1 MLLVGREFLW
11 TEVGVVGTPPDNVIV
26 DTRGAYADIIAY
38 GIGIG
43 GGIPGETDA
52 IEGGVDSTDTQGTG
66 CRGDIIDIE
75 NPHGVGAEDAL
86 RSSGLYT
93 IAHRVGTDGTMDG
106 VEVMGVGKGGYQRET
121 FLPREMSIERIAA
134 GLGTMGPIEVA
145 HIMTHRNI
153 PDEPHRSLSLGMGA
167 KQQQAKEDGEEPPT
181 VEQ

>member
-11 TEVGVVGTPPDNVIV
+11 TEVSVVGTPPDNVIV
-26 DTRGAYADIIAY
+26 DTGRAYADIIAY

-86 RSSGLYT
+86 RSSAST
-93 IAHRVGTDGTMDG
+93 
-106 VEVMGVGKGGYQRET
+106 Q
-121 FLPREMSIERIAA
+121 
-134 GLGTMGPIEVA
+134 
-145 HIMTHRNI
+145 
-153 PDEPHRSLSLGMGA
+153 
-167 KQQQAKEDGEEPPT
+167 
-181 VEQ
+181 

>member
-1 MLLVGREFLW
+1 
-11 TEVGVVGTPPDNVIV
+11 
-26 DTRGAYADIIAY
+26 
-38 GIGIG
+38 
-43 GGIPGETDA
+43 
-52 IEGGVDSTDTQGTG
+52 
-66 CRGDIIDIE
+66 
-75 NPHGVGAEDAL
+75 
-86 RSSGLYT
+86 
-93 IAHRVGTDGTMDG
+93 MDG